1 MTFDASGVDEYLVT
15 TRQLI
20 ERLNLGVDPLEA
32 VVTAIGELE
41 KFVRTPPGDAVL
53 ISAGPLDPVPI
64 TKDVVGRMDDLAH
77 GTNGEVSYGLAA
89 VQRLGI
95 LVTGIRA
102 LELKTQELERRLAE
116 LDEDGP
122 G

>member
-1 MTFDASGVDEYLVT
+1 MTFDASGVDEYLAT

-41 KFVRTPPGDAVL
+41 KFVRTPPDDAVL
-53 ISAGPLDPVPI
+53 IEIGPRDAVPI
-64 TKDVVGRMDDLAH
+64 TKNVVGHFENLAQA
-77 GTNGEVSYGLAA
+77 TNGQVSYGLAA